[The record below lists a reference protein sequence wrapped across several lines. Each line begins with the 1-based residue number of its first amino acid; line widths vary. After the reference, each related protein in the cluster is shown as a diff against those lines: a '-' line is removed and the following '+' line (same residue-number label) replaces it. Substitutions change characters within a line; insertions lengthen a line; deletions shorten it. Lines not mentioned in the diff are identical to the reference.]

1 MKVEHYRSRRKN
13 VFAIIC
19 ICFFWLVLCCICDC
33 EWNWNWRWWKSTCVS
48 TRYYRVTFVIVLLIS
63 RAELGN
69 AFWGLFW
76 PYATYRQASTSQFL
90 SIWLSDIC
98 QPGSLSGFEFLLN
111 MLWRQNSCSQHSFGL
126 APPPPLL
133 ELSTHG
139 LRSTALFCLGFVLQH
154 PDSHWLLISWDDV
167 TLMAI
172 TLTKVFW
179 ALFLFNPSADRWAGL
194 GLCYSCFNK
203 RVCISPRGQNP
214 FREDD

>member
-111 MLWRQNSCSQHSFGL
+111 MLWRQNSCSQHCFGL
-126 APPPPLL
+126 APPHWSWEHTWSEISCTVLSGFRTPTPRLTLAADQLGQCDFAGNNFNQSLL
-133 ELSTHG
+133 S
-139 LRSTALFCLGFVLQH
+139 SFFIQSFC
-154 PDSHWLLISWDDV
+154 W
-167 TLMAI
+167 
-172 TLTKVFW
+172 
-179 ALFLFNPSADRWAGL
+179 
-194 GLCYSCFNK
+194 
-203 RVCISPRGQNP
+203 
-214 FREDD
+214 